1 MKTSFSV
8 NVTGSINVSIEP
20 SNEDGG
26 GAAVDIVLVDV
37 LLKSLID
44 AIKKYAGD
52 KGTPTIEEEEE
63 EDLSSPLPQH
73 DTIPDI
79 VVKELLMLGLDVRYL
94 DFKFGRESRSHPQ
107 DMALSDKYHQRMKHT
122 QDTNNFCDYMKSK
135 KSEAKEMDKLSH
147 CAGCDD
153 LLNIR
158 SLRGIV

>member
-52 KGTPTIEEEEE
+52 KGTPTIEEE
-63 EDLSSPLPQH
+63 DISSPLPQRRVPLDSDAAADDDDDD
-73 DTIPDI
+73 DTVDPDASNDDDDDDAST
-79 VVKELLMLGLDVRYL
+79 VDPDAASNDDDEDEDQV
-94 DFKFGRESRSHPQ
+94 S
-107 DMALSDKYHQRMKHT
+107 
-122 QDTNNFCDYMKSK
+122 
-135 KSEAKEMDKLSH
+135 
-147 CAGCDD
+147 D
-153 LLNIR
+153 LLPNVEIDNEYEEDYQLSQKMGLM
-158 SLRGIV
+158 SLRRRD